1 MKKKQKIKWVERKI
15 IIMLEVELMLSK
27 NLSSDMYLSALL
39 LHVGFHVAYPG
50 LIPVQQTSVRHN
62 NFKH

>member
-1 MKKKQKIKWVERKI
+1 
-15 IIMLEVELMLSK
+15 MLEVELMLSK

-39 LHVGFHVAYPG
+39 LLAGFHAAYSG

>member
-1 MKKKQKIKWVERKI
+1 MISE
-15 IIMLEVELMLSK
+15 

-39 LHVGFHVAYPG
+39 LLAGFHAVNSR

>member
-1 MKKKQKIKWVERKI
+1 MV
-15 IIMLEVELMLSK
+15 EVEQMISK
-27 NLSSDMYLSALL
+27 NLSSDVYWSALL
-39 LHVGFHVAYPG
+39 LLGGFHAVYSG